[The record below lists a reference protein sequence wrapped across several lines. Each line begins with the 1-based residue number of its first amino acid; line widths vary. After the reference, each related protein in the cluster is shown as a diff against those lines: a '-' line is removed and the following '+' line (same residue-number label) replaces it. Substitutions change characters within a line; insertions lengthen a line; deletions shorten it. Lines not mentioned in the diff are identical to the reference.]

1 MWVIVKSKI
10 NKADF
15 SDVSIMFK
23 LVVPVFRIT
32 LAGFYSTVGM
42 VYDFIS
48 FVLLVLMFFDACN
61 HRVSKYD
68 FKLELFHVQCLIFS
82 FMVGILYGI
91 WLAVLFTLIL
101 GVTFLFSDSVV
112 TLISPQFLIRWNDFC
127 FIPGFYFNWFFSNED
142 YWF

>member
-1 MWVIVKSKI
+1 MWVIVKSKV

-48 FVLLVLMFFDACN
+48 FVLLALMFFDVCN

-82 FMVGILYGI
+82 FMVGM
-91 WLAVLFTLIL
+91 VLFTLIL

-112 TLISPQFLIRWNDFC
+112 TLISPQFLIR
-127 FIPGFYFNWFFSNED
+127 
-142 YWF
+142 